1 MKKIAI
7 IALFLL
13 GLKLNAQVEEYNSKT
28 LTLFNEGNWNALIE
42 MAKEAEKMSQTNY
55 EIEYRLAVAYYNTA
69 NYFDSAA
76 QFKKLIETYKV
87 NYEYIQEYLYYSYL
101 FSGREA
107 DAFLVAKNFPFHLKE
122 KVNFK
127 ESKIFNFI
135 YSEGGVK
142 ISDKSDLNVKN
153 MSYFNLGLSHR
164 FSPSFSIYQAFTTLA
179 QQYIDF
185 DYKQSEYYINSNI
198 QISKG
203 ITLIPAYHYLK
214 TTDQNPQYETIPR
227 PGGGNGS
234 VSVRTSYKDQN
245 INVFFIGLKKQWNRF
260 SFTPNITSSIVNGYD
275 DLGNATNSN
284 QLQYGADLGYT
295 LEPFRDKVWLGF
307 GAYMHSDD
315 IEDKFIWNIKTYI
328 QISPKVYL
336 FTKYNQSNAYNFS
349 EDNASVFV
357 NSVSKSK
364 NKFSNTLG
372 VNLSTKLNAYFN
384 YQFENLENIDDEITQ
399 NNFSF
404 TYNTFIIG
412 LKYDF

>member
-7 IALFLL
+7 IAIFLF
-13 GLKLNAQVEEYNSKT
+13 GFKLNAQVEEYNSKT
-28 LTLFNEGNWNALIE
+28 LTLFNEGNWTGLIDA
-42 MAKEAEKMSQTNY
+42 AKEAEKSNQTDY
-55 EIEYRLAVAYYNTA
+55 EIQYRLAVAYYNTA

-76 QFKKLIETYKV
+76 QFKKIIETYKV
-87 NYEYIQEYLYYSYL
+87 NNEYIQEYLYYSYL

-127 ESKIFNFI
+127 EAKIFN
-135 YSEGGVK
+135 YVYTEGGIK
-142 ISDKSDLNVKN
+142 ISDKSDLNVKD
-153 MSYFNLGLSHR
+153 MSYFDLGLSHR
-164 FSPSFSIYQAFTTLA
+164 FSPSFSIYHAFSTLS

-214 TTDQNPQYETIPR
+214 IADQNPQYETIPR

-234 VSVRTSYKDQN
+234 VSVRTSNKDQN
-245 INVFFIGLKKQWNRF
+245 INVFYFGLKKQWNRF
-260 SFTPNITSSIVNGYD
+260 SLTPNFTSSTTNGID
-275 DLGNATNSN
+275 TLGNSIQTN
-284 QLQYGADLGYT
+284 QLQYGADLGYS
-295 LEPFRDKVWLGF
+295 LKVFRDKVWLGF
-307 GAYMHSDD
+307 GGYMHSDD

-357 NSVSKSK
+357 NSLSKSK

-372 VNLSTKLNAYFN
+372 INLSTKLKTYFN
-384 YQFENLENIDDEITQ
+384 YQFENLENIDVAIIQ

-412 LKYDF
+412 LKLDF